1 MQKIYNLRLVL
12 IHPRFH
18 FRGPSCS
25 KGIRHPDNNE
35 DHIKDD
41 KRRDEERNA
50 SKTPTFERLQQHG
63 PMPTK
68 TIDQIRGC
76 HRERGWNRQI
86 NMLENG

>member
-1 MQKIYNLRLVL
+1 MQTIYNMRLVL
-12 IHPRFH
+12 IDPCFH

-41 KRRDEERNA
+41 KRRDEERNCPA
-50 SKTPTFERLQQHG
+50 RHQLLKDYKQHG

-76 HRERGWNRQI
+76 HREKGMESANKI
-86 NMLENG
+86 C